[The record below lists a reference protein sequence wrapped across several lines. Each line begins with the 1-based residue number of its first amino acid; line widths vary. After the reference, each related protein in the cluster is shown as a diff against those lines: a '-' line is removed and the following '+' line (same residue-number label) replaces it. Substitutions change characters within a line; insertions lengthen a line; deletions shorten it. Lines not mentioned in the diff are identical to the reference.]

1 MTALQTTPQK
11 KVGRPTKEEEL
22 AKGVVKT
29 EMDPAL
35 RLLKR
40 HFVPALEEMIKIAQ
54 QNDLALDKKFR
65 LWQDIVNMYVALVK
79 VDKALAEGIRAKMDD
94 AGMDVDSVQ
103 PTGVV
108 LQLRSNKV

>member
-1 MTALQTTPQK
+1 MTAPQK
-11 KVGRPTKEEEL
+11 KVGRPTKEESL
-22 AKGVVKT
+22 AKGIVKT

-54 QNDLALDKKFR
+54 ENGLSLDKKFR

-79 VDKALAEGIRAKMDD
+79 VDKQLADAIRAKMDEAD
-94 AGMDVDSVQ
+94 IPVDDVQ
-103 PTGVV
+103 PTAVV
-108 LQLRSNKV
+108 FQLHK

>member
-1 MTALQTTPQK
+1 MTAPRR
-11 KVGRPTKEEEL
+11 KVGRPTKEETL
-22 AKGVVKT
+22 AKGIVKT

-54 QNDLALDKKFR
+54 ENGLSLDKKFR

-79 VDKALAEGIRAKMDD
+79 VDKQLADAIRAKMDE
-94 AGMDVDSVQ
+94 AEIPVDDVQ
-103 PTGVV
+103 PTAVV
-108 LQLRSNKV
+108 FQLHK